1 MSIWED
7 LPTNKNVQMGRLEL
21 EKSVLKNGSIPFFVA
36 KGDYLFLSNC
46 NVLSDV
52 LMVYLILNVH
62 YRL

>member
-1 MSIWED
+1 
-7 LPTNKNVQMGRLEL
+7 MGRLQL